1 MALRTIGAGSSL
13 GLAIGVAG
21 TSAAFTV
28 QSDTVRVVAQGGNVF
43 VNVAA
48 EPNELSGSG
57 KVDRTGFL
65 VVAGEPEEIRLN
77 KASQRVVGITT
88 GATTI
93 LTCPEGTQMPFGVG
107 DRVTL
112 SSANLDDYTDAIN
125 HVEVTS
131 VNTSAGFDGNF
142 QTSITVAAN
151 TAGILTAFHSADSTL
166 RRSVKLSALSEGG
179 TAAVY
184 FQQVQRN

>member
-13 GLAIGVAG
+13 GLAVGVAN

-28 QSDTVRVVAQGGNVF
+28 QSDTIRVVAQGSNVF
-43 VNVAA
+43 VNIDA
-48 EPNELSGSG
+48 EPVDVASGGAS
-57 KVDRTGFL
+57 RSSFL
-65 VVAGEPEEIRLN
+65 VSTGDPEEIRLN
-77 KASQRVVGITT
+77 KASQRVVGVTT
-88 GATTI
+88 GLRTI

-112 SSANLDDYTDAIN
+112 SSANLADYTTAIS
-125 HVEVTS
+125 HVEVLS
-131 VNTSAGFDGNF
+131 VNTSAGVGGNF
-142 QTSITVAAN
+142 QTSITVNAN

-166 RRSVKLSALSEGG
+166 RRSVKLSALAADGAG
-179 TAAVY
+179 AVY

>member
-13 GLAIGVAG
+13 ALAIGVAN

-28 QSDTVRVVAQGGNVF
+28 QSDTIRVVAQGDSIF
-43 VNVAA
+43 VNVDA
-48 EPNELSGSG
+48 EPVDVASGGAS
-57 KVDRTGFL
+57 RSSFL
-65 VVAGEPEEIRLN
+65 VITGEPEEIRLN

-88 GATTI
+88 GTTTI

-112 SSANLDDYTDAIN
+112 SSANLGDYTTAIN

-142 QTSITVAAN
+142 QTSITVNAN

-166 RRSVKLSALSEGG
+166 RRSVKLSALTEG
-179 TAAVY
+179 AAATVY

>member
-1 MALRTIGAGSSL
+1 MALRTIGAGSSI

-48 EPNELSGSG
+48 EPNHIAGTG
-57 KVDRTGFL
+57 KADRTSFL

-112 SSANLDDYTDAIN
+112 SSANLADYTTAIS

-131 VNTSAGFDGNF
+131 VNTSAGVGGNF
-142 QTSITVAAN
+142 QTSITVNAN

-166 RRSVKLSALSEGG
+166 RRSVKLSALAADGAG
-179 TAAVY
+179 AVY